1 MNVFVANEQELPID
15 VERSSALARHTLSS
29 EDVADETELSI
40 LYIAP
45 DHMRKLNVRF
55 AGQDYAT
62 DVLAFPLME
71 DGDEDGDY
79 LLGDVVICPQIAN
92 ENAQKLG
99 HDLDL
104 EIDTLIIHG
113 TLHLLGYDHQGPED
127 KARMDKKLDEV
138 LKSFAGLVR

>member
-1 MNVFVANEQELPID
+1 
-15 VERSSALARHTLSS
+15 
-29 EDVADETELSI
+29 VADETELSI